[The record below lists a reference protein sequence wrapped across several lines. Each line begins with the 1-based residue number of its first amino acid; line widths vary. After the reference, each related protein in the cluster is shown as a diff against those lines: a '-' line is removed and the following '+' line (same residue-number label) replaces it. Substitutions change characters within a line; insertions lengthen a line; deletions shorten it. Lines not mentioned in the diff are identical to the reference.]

1 MPRIP
6 GVGQNDAVRVFEK
19 LGYRVARQSGHV
31 IMSNG
36 KVRLSIPRHSPINAI
51 TMGAIAKD
59 AGLTPEQFRELL

>member
-1 MPRIP
+1 MPIIP
-6 GVGQNDAVRVFEK
+6 GVAQSDAAKVFQK
-19 LGYRVARQSGHV
+19 LGYRIARESGHV

-59 AGLTPEQFRELL
+59 AGLTPEQFRKLL